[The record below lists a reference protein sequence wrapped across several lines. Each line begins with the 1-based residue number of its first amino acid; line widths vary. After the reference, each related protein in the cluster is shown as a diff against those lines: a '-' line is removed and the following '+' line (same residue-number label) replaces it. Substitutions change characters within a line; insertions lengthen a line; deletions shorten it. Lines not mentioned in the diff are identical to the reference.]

1 MKGATMAKSVFYSF
15 HYDRDKF
22 RVHLVRE
29 INSLTGEPEVTGQN
43 WEQVRRQSE
52 AAVQKWIDKEM
63 NYKKAV
69 IVLVGRETSERPYV
83 QYEIERAWSMR
94 KPLLGV
100 RIHGLASMS
109 DGADSAG
116 ADPFKAAGLS
126 GVPLFD
132 PTTTDWSG
140 RIDTKAT
147 YNNLVRQLPSWA
159 DQGVTKWR

>member
-1 MKGATMAKSVFYSF
+1 MAKSVFYSF

-22 RVHLVRE
+22 RVNLVRE
-29 INSLTGEPEVTGQN
+29 INSITGAPEVTGQN
-43 WEQVRRQSE
+43 WEQVRRQTEE
-52 AAVQKWIDKEM
+52 AVLKWIDKEM

-69 IVLVGRETSERPYV
+69 VVLVGRETSERPYV
-83 QYEIERAWSMR
+83 QYEIKRAWSMR

-116 ADPFKAAGLS
+116 EDPFEVAGLS

-132 PTTTDWSG
+132 PTVTDWSG

-147 YNNLVRQLPSWA
+147 YNELARQLPYWA
-159 DQGVTKWR
+159 DQGVTKWL